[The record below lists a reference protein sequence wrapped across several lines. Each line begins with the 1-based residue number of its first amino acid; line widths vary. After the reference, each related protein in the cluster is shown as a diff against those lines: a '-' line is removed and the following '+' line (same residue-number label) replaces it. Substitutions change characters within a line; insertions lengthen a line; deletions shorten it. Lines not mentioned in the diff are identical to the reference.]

1 VRYKIN
7 GYLLSENLDSA
18 VKDGQIVDI
27 TFQEKTALQLFFAAP
42 DGFVDTYSME
52 SAVWGERVVTQNSLR
67 KLISGLRIKFDDKD
81 AFKNIRGKGYQLLF
95 EQQEAYETSKQPLK
109 HSRKRLTWI
118 ASGTVLTLCCLTIL
132 LFILN
137 RPGGNS
143 LPKPSVQTVFESKD
157 YILDYALFE
166 DTFFVTTRDKS
177 SSTLYQTKNRQNSI
191 LMEADF
197 PGAFR
202 GIEIHSSGK
211 TIMHVIEDAH
221 CIIKIYARPVHQLI
235 DQLACNRQNAFPS
248 FDWIDEHRF
257 YVTFNVEPN
266 APIEPYIYD
275 LRTQHLEKATAF
287 NVSPANN
294 KKFIDSFIKAHGE
307 GLFSLRINHLD
318 QMVLMYLGREQ
329 QHTLYEFR
337 GKPYSVAVSDDNLV
351 FVGNHN
357 ELLTVPLN
365 NNDIDSEISPTLLM
379 APQTNKIDDP
389 LFLQDDLY
397 ISVGNTS
404 KRVIY
409 STSGDFTYSLEN
421 SIDDFEYTNNVLTIL
436 GTTNTGY
443 VIEQLQEN
451 KLFNSVYLPT
461 TLNFRHVA
469 YFNDEIYLAGASGLY
484 RLNKTK
490 PELID
495 TLKVMELATNG
506 ECFLAEADDGVYS
519 FSGDGNSL
527 RKIAAQGER
536 VFSSDQGCMYVDNL
550 SGKIVNEQR
559 EVIASPTMN
568 RLLFEH
574 NGQIVH
580 WYSKGD
586 KSYIIDAISQQAI
599 ASTRNRVL
607 NKKVGS
613 YGDDILYLGYA
624 EVNTSIVKVTF
635 L

>member
-1 VRYKIN
+1 MRYKIN

-18 VKDGQIVDI
+18 VKDGHIVDI
-27 TFQEKTALQLFFAAP
+27 TYQEKTALQLFFAAP

-52 SAVWGERVVTQNSLR
+52 SAVWGERVVTHNSLR

-95 EQQEAYETSKQPLK
+95 EQQEAYKHTKQPQK
-109 HSRKRLTWI
+109 HSRSRLTWI
-118 ASGTVLTLCCLTIL
+118 ASGTVLTLCCLTVL

-143 LPKPSVQTVFESKD
+143 LPKPSVQTVFESED

-177 SSTLYQTKNRQNSI
+177 SSTLYRTKNRQNSV
-191 LMEADF
+191 LMKADF

-211 TIMHVIEDAH
+211 TIMHVIEDAR
-221 CIIKIYARPVHQLI
+221 CIIKIYAKPVNQLI

-248 FDWIDEHRF
+248 FDWIDEHSF
-257 YVTFNVEPN
+257 YITFNIEPN
-266 APIEPYIYD
+266 APIVPYIYD
-275 LRTQHLEKATAF
+275 LRTRHLEKVNSL

-318 QMVLMYLGREQ
+318 QMSLMYLGREQ

-337 GKPYSVAVSDDNLV
+337 GKPYSIAVSDDNLV
-351 FVGNHN
+351 FVGNTN
-357 ELLTVPLN
+357 ELLSIPLN
-365 NNDIDSEISPTLLM
+365 DNGIDGNISPTLLM

-389 LFLQDDLY
+389 LYLQDELY
-397 ISVGNTS
+397 ISVGNAS

-421 SIDDFEYTNNVLTIL
+421 GINDFDYTNNILTIL
-436 GTTNTGY
+436 GTTNSGY
-443 VIEQLQEN
+443 VIEQLEEEQ
-451 KLFNSVYLPT
+451 LINSVYLPT
-461 TLNFRHVA
+461 SLNFRHVA
-469 YFNDEIYLAGASGLY
+469 FFRGDIYLAGASGLY
-484 RLNKTK
+484 RLNRDE

-495 TLKVMELATNG
+495 RIKIVELATNG

-519 FSGDGNSL
+519 FKANNNSL
-527 RKIAAQGER
+527 KKIAAQGER
-536 VFSSDQGCMYVDNL
+536 VFSSAQECLYVDNI

-559 EVIASPTMN
+559 QVIASPSMN
-568 RLLFEH
+568 KLLFEH
-574 NGQIVH
+574 NGKLVH
-580 WYSKGD
+580 WFSEGD
-586 KSYIIDAISQQAI
+586 TSYVVDASNQQII
-599 ASTRNRVL
+599 ASTRSRVL
-607 NKKVGS
+607 NKRVGS
-613 YGDDILYLGYA
+613 YGDDILYLGHA
-624 EVNTSIVKVTF
+624 EVNTSIMKVSF